1 MEPNKYAR
9 SGVAHLITN
18 IEAWINGELDGQ
30 KQFLW
35 VQYPYKLII
44 SLNSFRR
51 EYGSYVA
58 YELLI
63 QELGKVLQKY
73 SYIKRFN
80 EDDEIILINSRTEFT
95 LTLQAAIRAILI
107 EHKIRDADDIVDK
120 ITAMLN
126 ICDELAAIND
136 RLTAIEAK
144 LDE

>member
-9 SGVAHLITN
+9 SGVTYLITN
-18 IEAWINGELDGQ
+18 IEAWINGELDGR

-44 SLNSFRR
+44 NLDDFRR
-51 EYGSYVA
+51 AYGSYVA

-63 QELGKVLQKY
+63 QELDKVLQKY

-80 EDDEIILINSRTEFT
+80 EDNEIILINSRTEFT
-95 LTLQAAIRAILI
+95 LTLPATIRDILI
-107 EHKIRDADDIVDK
+107 EHKIRDADEIVDK
-120 ITAMLN
+120 ITAVLD
-126 ICDELAAIND
+126 ISDELAAIKD